1 MNLEALNRL
10 AKFLALTDDVEATDV
25 GVLVGCSVL
34 ANAETISK
42 GYFAG
47 NFPRIF
53 VCGGIGHSTQDLRE
67 LVSDQYPNIETADRA
82 ESEMFR
88 DILVSVQ
95 GVPAYVIQIEARSTN
110 CVGNARETRLELERL
125 GWTAQSL
132 TIVQDPTMQRR
143 TDATF
148 RRVWQDL
155 PEVRFVNRP
164 PFIPTASWQDG
175 VWTID
180 PPAWSADRFL
190 SLVLGEIPRLR
201 DDEKGYGPRGR
212 DFLVHVDI
220 PDEVE
225 SDFEGLVRESGAI
238 AATRTL
244 S

>member
-1 MNLEALNRL
+1 MNLAALNRL
-10 AKFLALTDDVEATDV
+10 AKFLALTDDVVASDV

-34 ANAETISK
+34 ANAEAVAK

-67 LVSDQYPNIETADRA
+67 LVSDQYPLIETVDQA

-95 GVPAYVIQIEARSTN
+95 GVPADVIQIETRSTN
-110 CVGNARETRLELERL
+110 CGGNARETRLELERL
-125 GWTAQSL
+125 GWKAESL

-148 RRVWQDL
+148 RKLWEDL

-164 PFIPTASWQDG
+164 PFIPTAIRQDG
-175 VWTID
+175 GWTVD
-180 PPAWSADRFL
+180 PLAWSADRFL

-201 DDEKGYGPRGR
+201 DDVHGYGPSGRG
-212 DFLVHVDI
+212 FLVHVDI
-220 PDEVE
+220 SDAIEQ
-225 SDFEGLVRESGAI
+225 DFEELVRESGAI

-244 S
+244 N

>member
-1 MNLEALNRL
+1 MNLAALNRL
-10 AKFLALTDDVEATDV
+10 AKFLALTDDVVASDV

-34 ANAETISK
+34 ANAEAVAK

-67 LVSDQYPNIETADRA
+67 LVSDQYPHIETADRA

-95 GVPAYVIQIEARSTN
+95 GVPADVIQIETRSTN
-110 CVGNARETRLELERL
+110 CGGNARETRLELERL
-125 GWTAQSL
+125 GWTARSL

-148 RRVWQDL
+148 RRVWEDL

-164 PFIPTASWQDG
+164 PFIPTAIGEDG
-175 VWTID
+175 GWTVD

-190 SLVLGEIPRLR
+190 SLVFQILLKVKKNIYNYFISFFFFFFQIHIYYFRYIVSLILFI
-201 DDEKGYGPRGR
+201 YY
-212 DFLVHVDI
+212 F
-220 PDEVE
+220 
-225 SDFEGLVRESGAI
+225 
-238 AATRTL
+238 
-244 S
+244 